1 MKKSF
6 SIIFAAI
13 IGMLVFTNQSYA
25 NPSLLPPSLDS
36 TDTLYVSTDLVA
48 IIDHSTKPSL

>member
-13 IGMLVFTNQSYA
+13 IGMFVFTNQSYV
-25 NPSLLPPSLDS
+25 NPSKSLPSLDS